1 MNERLIEQVVAE
13 VRRRQ
18 EERRPAALLV
28 GRAPERD
35 LGFHYVTQGEYAAV
49 VIGSLSGCALLHLPD
64 ETLTQAL
71 LLGKPVYLCPE
82 GLEYRQ
88 FSRTANRA
96 LWSRLLAAERQLK
109 QLGVRFLE
117 RGAARGGEK
126 LLTANEV
133 RRLLRD
139 SLCRGRAFS
148 KTIGM
153 REQVDRG
160 EQRYIMPFKKH
171 AHYSVDSFYSAEMGV
186 YHGCLKDALDRLDK
200 EYPALA
206 DVVQVLRELPEV
218 PQELVPADSLLRE
231 FIGGSILDY

>member
-18 EERRPAALLV
+18 AESRPSALLV

-35 LGFHYVTQGEYAAV
+35 LGFHYVTQGEYTAV

-71 LLGKPVYLCPE
+71 LLGKPIYLCPE

-117 RGAARGGEK
+117 RKPGEK

-133 RRLLRD
+133 RRLLREGLPIEGRLTPLARD
-139 SLCRGRAFS
+139 VLEGRA
-148 KTIGM
+148 
-153 REQVDRG
+153 
-160 EQRYIMPFKKH
+160 
-171 AHYSVDSFYSAEMGV
+171 
-186 YHGCLKDALDRLDK
+186 
-200 EYPALA
+200 
-206 DVVQVLRELPEV
+206 
-218 PQELVPADSLLRE
+218 
-231 FIGGSILDY
+231 

>member
-18 EERRPAALLV
+18 EERRPAALLL

-35 LGFHYVTQGEYAAV
+35 LGFHYVTQGEYTAV

-117 RGAARGGEK
+117 RKPGEK

-133 RRLLRD
+133 RRLLREGLPVEGRLTPLARD
-139 SLCRGRAFS
+139 VLEGRA
-148 KTIGM
+148 
-153 REQVDRG
+153 
-160 EQRYIMPFKKH
+160 
-171 AHYSVDSFYSAEMGV
+171 
-186 YHGCLKDALDRLDK
+186 
-200 EYPALA
+200 
-206 DVVQVLRELPEV
+206 
-218 PQELVPADSLLRE
+218 
-231 FIGGSILDY
+231 

>member
-35 LGFHYVTQGEYAAV
+35 LGFHYVKEGDYAAV

-64 ETLTQAL
+64 EALTQAL
-71 LLGKPVYLCPE
+71 LLGKPVLLCPE

-117 RGAARGGEK
+117 RKPGEK

-133 RRLLRD
+133 RRLLREGLPVEGRLTPLARD
-139 SLCRGRAFS
+139 VLEGRA
-148 KTIGM
+148 
-153 REQVDRG
+153 
-160 EQRYIMPFKKH
+160 
-171 AHYSVDSFYSAEMGV
+171 
-186 YHGCLKDALDRLDK
+186 
-200 EYPALA
+200 
-206 DVVQVLRELPEV
+206 
-218 PQELVPADSLLRE
+218 
-231 FIGGSILDY
+231 

>member
-18 EERRPAALLV
+18 QEARPAALLV

-35 LGFHYVTQGEYAAV
+35 LGFHYVKEGDYAAV

-64 ETLTQAL
+64 EALTQAL
-71 LLGKPVYLCPE
+71 LLGKPVLLCPE

-117 RGAARGGEK
+117 RKPGEK

-133 RRLLRD
+133 RRLLREGLPVEGRLTPLARD
-139 SLCRGRAFS
+139 VLEGRA
-148 KTIGM
+148 
-153 REQVDRG
+153 
-160 EQRYIMPFKKH
+160 
-171 AHYSVDSFYSAEMGV
+171 
-186 YHGCLKDALDRLDK
+186 
-200 EYPALA
+200 
-206 DVVQVLRELPEV
+206 
-218 PQELVPADSLLRE
+218 
-231 FIGGSILDY
+231 

>member
-18 EERRPAALLV
+18 AEHRPAALLV

-35 LGFHYVTQGEYAAV
+35 LGFHYVREGEYAAV

-71 LLGKPVYLCPE
+71 LLGKPVLLCPE

-117 RGAARGGEK
+117 RKPGEK

-133 RRLLRD
+133 RRLLREGLPVEGRLTPLARD
-139 SLCRGRAFS
+139 VLEGRA
-148 KTIGM
+148 
-153 REQVDRG
+153 
-160 EQRYIMPFKKH
+160 
-171 AHYSVDSFYSAEMGV
+171 
-186 YHGCLKDALDRLDK
+186 
-200 EYPALA
+200 
-206 DVVQVLRELPEV
+206 
-218 PQELVPADSLLRE
+218 
-231 FIGGSILDY
+231 

>member
-18 EERRPAALLV
+18 QEARPAALLV

-35 LGFHYVTQGEYAAV
+35 LGFHYVNEGEYAAV
-49 VIGSLSGCALLHLPD
+49 VIGSLSACALLHLPD
-64 ETLTQAL
+64 EALTQAL
-71 LLGKPVYLCPE
+71 LLGKPVYLCSE

-117 RGAARGGEK
+117 RKPGEK

-133 RRLLRD
+133 RRLLREGLPVEGRLTPLARD
-139 SLCRGRAFS
+139 VLEGRA
-148 KTIGM
+148 
-153 REQVDRG
+153 
-160 EQRYIMPFKKH
+160 
-171 AHYSVDSFYSAEMGV
+171 
-186 YHGCLKDALDRLDK
+186 
-200 EYPALA
+200 
-206 DVVQVLRELPEV
+206 
-218 PQELVPADSLLRE
+218 
-231 FIGGSILDY
+231 

>member
-18 EERRPAALLV
+18 QEARPAALLV

-35 LGFHYVTQGEYAAV
+35 LGFHYVNEGEYAAV

-64 ETLTQAL
+64 EALTQAL
-71 LLGKPVYLCPE
+71 LLGKPVLLCPE

-117 RGAARGGEK
+117 RKPGEK
-126 LLTANEV
+126 LLTADEV
-133 RRLLRD
+133 RRRLREGLPVEGRLTPLARD
-139 SLCRGRAFS
+139 VLEGRA
-148 KTIGM
+148 
-153 REQVDRG
+153 
-160 EQRYIMPFKKH
+160 
-171 AHYSVDSFYSAEMGV
+171 
-186 YHGCLKDALDRLDK
+186 
-200 EYPALA
+200 
-206 DVVQVLRELPEV
+206 
-218 PQELVPADSLLRE
+218 
-231 FIGGSILDY
+231 

>member
-18 EERRPAALLV
+18 QEARPAALLV

-35 LGFHYVTQGEYAAV
+35 LGFHYVRQGEYAAV

-71 LLGKPVYLCPE
+71 LLGKPVLLCPE

-88 FSRTANRA
+88 YSRTANRA

-117 RGAARGGEK
+117 RKPGEK

-133 RRLLRD
+133 RRLLREGLPVEGRLTPLARD
-139 SLCRGRAFS
+139 VLEGRA
-148 KTIGM
+148 
-153 REQVDRG
+153 
-160 EQRYIMPFKKH
+160 
-171 AHYSVDSFYSAEMGV
+171 
-186 YHGCLKDALDRLDK
+186 
-200 EYPALA
+200 
-206 DVVQVLRELPEV
+206 
-218 PQELVPADSLLRE
+218 
-231 FIGGSILDY
+231 